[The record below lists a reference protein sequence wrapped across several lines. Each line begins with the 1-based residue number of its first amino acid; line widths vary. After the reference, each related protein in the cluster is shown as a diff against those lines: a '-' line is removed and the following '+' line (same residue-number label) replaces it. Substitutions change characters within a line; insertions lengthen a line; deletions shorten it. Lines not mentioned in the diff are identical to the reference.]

1 MKTYNKLIGT
11 YGEDICSKELKN
23 CGYKILEKNFRCRTG
38 EIDIIAMKDNILSFI
53 EIKSRFST
61 SYGNPCEAVTYFK
74 MNKIIQTA
82 NYYIF
87 KKNYFN
93 INIRF
98 DIMEVSL
105 NYNDNTYKINFIK
118 DAFRL

>member
-1 MKTYNKLIGT
+1 MKAYNKLIGS
-11 YGEDICSKELKN
+11 YGEDICSKTLKN
-23 CGYKILEKNFRCRTG
+23 LGYKILEKNFRCRMG
-38 EIDIIAMKDNILSFI
+38 EIDIIAIQGNILSFI
-53 EIKSRFST
+53 EIKSRFSA

-74 MNKIIQTA
+74 IRKIINTA

-87 KKNYFN
+87 KEKFFN
-93 INIRF
+93 INVRF
-98 DIMEVSL
+98 DIMEVIL